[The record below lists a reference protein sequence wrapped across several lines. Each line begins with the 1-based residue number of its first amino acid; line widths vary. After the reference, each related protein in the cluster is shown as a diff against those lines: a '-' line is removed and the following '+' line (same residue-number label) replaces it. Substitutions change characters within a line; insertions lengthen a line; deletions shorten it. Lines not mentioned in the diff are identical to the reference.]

1 MISHSGSARP
11 HSPAFQ
17 VAALY
22 QFSPVEDPQA
32 WRDVLDDVA
41 RKASVRGTLLIARE
55 GINGTIAGPDD
66 GITTVLKA
74 IRSRPGFASLD
85 VKYSRAATPPFNR
98 LKVRVKAEIVTLGRP
113 DVDPVRDVG
122 DYVEPEDWNALI
134 SDPETLVIDTRNAY
148 EGEIGAFTHAVQP
161 NTDGFRDFPTW
172 FETEGRA
179 LISERKPARVAMYC
193 TGGIRCEKATALLK
207 IEGVADV
214 RHLHGGI
221 LRYLE
226 TVPEAESLWEG
237 ECFVFDDRVS
247 VGHGLVTGSHTLC
260 RACRMPVSE
269 AGRRSPLYVEGIA
282 CERCASERDDGRRHA
297 YAERQRQIEL
307 AESRGIAHL
316 GQDAADRIK
325 QTRYKPSN
333 TPTSD
338 PAA

>member
-1 MISHSGSARP
+1 MADFRQISDYDARMISHSGSASP

-32 WRDVLDDVA
+32 WRDVLDGVA
-41 RKASVRGTLLIARE
+41 REASVRGTLLIARE

-66 GITTVLKA
+66 GITTVLEA

-113 DVDPVRDVG
+113 DVDPVKDVG

-134 SDPETLVIDTRNAY
+134 SDPATLVIDTRNAY
-148 EGEIGAFTHAVQP
+148 EGEIGAFTNAIQP

-226 TVPEAESLWEG
+226 TVPAAESLWEG

-247 VGHGLVTGSHTLC
+247 VGHGLVPGGLQQCH
-260 RACRMPVSE
+260 ACRRPVDAAAQAHPAYE
-269 AGRRSPLYVEGIA
+269 EGVCCPA
-282 CERCASERDDGRRHA
+282 CVNEYSQTDRERFR
-297 YAERQRQIEL
+297 ERQKQMLL
-307 AESRGIAHL
+307 AEKRGARHL
-316 GQDAADRIK
+316 GHGAL
-325 QTRYKPSN
+325 
-333 TPTSD
+333 
-338 PAA
+338 